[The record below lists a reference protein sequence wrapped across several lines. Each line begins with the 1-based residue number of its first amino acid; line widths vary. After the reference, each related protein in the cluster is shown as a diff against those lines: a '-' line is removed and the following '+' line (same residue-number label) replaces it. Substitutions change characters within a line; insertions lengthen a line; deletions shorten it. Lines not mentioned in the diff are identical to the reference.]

1 MMEETPED
9 PPVDDS
15 ETHRDKKGCRFSV
28 TYRVVLVY
36 VAIFLGYL
44 GYFPVLGLLTSFN
57 ADLGYVAAGCMMLCG
72 SLTQIVAPVVVSMIS
87 LKYCLIIYFSVFA
100 SFYVTNFYPSW
111 YTIPLGA
118 GALGF
123 SAGLLF
129 WTAAPT
135 YLTEAAQELSEQKKR
150 PLTHYVSMF
159 HGGLYGVFHF
169 AGFAGNALSAAFFLS
184 DQLLIDTAALNSSN
198 LTNSSSDEVCMR
210 DTLYTSVSSWAYY
223 GFFSIAT
230 LCAIISVV
238 TLFCL
243 PTKGQKHYVC
253 NSTVCKTALRSIKP
267 LLVKTLKAFFI
278 RKFMLVLPLSFYYG
292 LDRGF
297 FFATFTK
304 VCNVGR
310 N

>member
-1 MMEETPED
+1 MEEGVQNLK
-9 PPVDDS
+9 VDSTKDI
-15 ETHRDKKGCRFSV
+15 KGCRFSV

-57 ADLGYVAAGCMMLCG
+57 ADLGYVTGGVLRLCG
-72 SLTQIVAPVVVSMIS
+72 SLTQVFAPIAVSIIN
-87 LKYCLIIYFSVFA
+87 LKYCLIIHFFIFA
-100 SFYVTNFYPSW
+100 FFYATNFYPSW

-118 GALGF
+118 GAFGF
-123 SAGLLF
+123 SAGLFF
-129 WTAAPT
+129 WTAALT

-159 HGGLYGVFHF
+159 HGGLYGVYHF

-184 DQLLIDTAALNSSN
+184 DQLLIDNAALNSSN
-198 LTNSSSDEVCMR
+198 LTNSSFDEMCMR

-223 GFFSIAT
+223 GFFGIST

-243 PTKGQKHYVC
+243 PTKGPKQC
-253 NSTVCKTALRSIKP
+253 VCKSALRSIKP
-267 LLVKTLKAFFI
+267 LLVNTFKAFFI
-278 RKFMLVLPLSFYYG
+278 RKFMLMLPLSFYYG

-297 FFATFTK
+297 FFASFTK
-304 VCNVGR
+304 VCDVCCTN
-310 N
+310 